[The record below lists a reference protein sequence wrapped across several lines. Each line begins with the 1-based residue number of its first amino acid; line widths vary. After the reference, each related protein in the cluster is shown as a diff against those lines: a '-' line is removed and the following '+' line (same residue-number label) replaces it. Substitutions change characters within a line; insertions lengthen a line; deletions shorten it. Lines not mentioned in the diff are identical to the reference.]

1 MTTPNIRGAEQIMLR
16 RILFGLFAFSVFFI
30 LLTPRAHAQYL
41 EEDPKSYVRKG
52 FFMSASYGLYI
63 FALKPSALSRENGA
77 QASLIGT
84 LGGIE
89 LGYDIADIFS
99 LQFSFLAPAVSG
111 DPQAGGGNGDY
122 LFQLGATIHFVRLDQ
137 LYIYAKLGA
146 GISLSLPDTN
156 NNLGLIV
163 HLGLGVRYYTR
174 ARHLSVGIEVIGLL
188 RPLTFGTASGTDSA
202 LSLGIGLMPTLTYNF

>member
-1 MTTPNIRGAEQIMLR
+1 MTPNIRGAEQIMLR
-16 RILFGLFAFSVFFI
+16 RILFGLFAFSVFFA
-30 LLTPRAHAQYL
+30 LLTPRANAQFL

-63 FALKPSALSRENGA
+63 FALRPSALARENGA
-77 QASLIGT
+77 QANLIGT

-89 LGYDIADIFS
+89 IGFDIADIFS
-99 LQFSFLAPAVSG
+99 LQLSFLAPAVSG
-111 DPQAGGGNGDY
+111 EPQAGGGNGDY

-146 GISLSLPDTN
+146 GVSLSLPDTK

-163 HLGLGVRYYTR
+163 HLGLGLRYYTR
-174 ARHLSVGIEVIGLL
+174 ARHLSVGIEAIGLL
-188 RPLTFGTASGTDSA
+188 RPITFGQSSGTDSV